1 MALLEEVKKKYRLN
15 GQIYSVTDFCA
26 NVKQALSAKPEY
38 AAVHVLGE
46 ISNLAKP
53 QSGHYYFS
61 LTDGISNLACV
72 FFRPNHK
79 HGFQLEE
86 GQQVLVVGQ
95 VTTHPS
101 KSVFQVNVKQVY
113 PVGEG
118 IESIKLK
125 QLKEKL
131 DKEGLFSASR
141 KKPLPEHPKTI
152 GLLVAK
158 GSEAELDV
166 VDTLRQTAPGINIQY
181 AYARVSGKE
190 AAETIQS
197 ALSALNRMNVDVIIV
212 ARGGGP
218 KEDLSVFNEES
229 VVRAIAASKI
239 PVVTGIGHE
248 SDVTLADFAADKSA
262 ITPTAAAKEVTGD
275 ALSRA
280 KAEKERS
287 KKELYDL
294 GKLAVVLLI
303 LLVIVLLIIFGP
315 KVIR

>member
-1 MALLEEVKKKYRLN
+1 MALLEEVRKKYGVN
-15 GQIYSVTDFCA
+15 GQVYSVTDFCA
-26 NVKQALSAKPEY
+26 NVKQALQAKPEF
-38 AAVHVLGE
+38 ALVHVLGE
-46 ISNLAKP
+46 VSNLAKP

-61 LTDGISNLACV
+61 LSDGTSNLSCT

-79 HGFQLEE
+79 HGFQLQE
-86 GQQVLVVGQ
+86 GMQVLVAGQ
-95 VTTHPS
+95 VAVHPS
-101 KSVFQVNVKQVY
+101 KSVFQINVKQVY

-131 DKEGLFSASR
+131 EKEGLFAASR
-141 KKPLPEHPKTI
+141 KKPLPEHPAKI
-152 GLLVAK
+152 GVVCAK

-166 VDTLRQTAPGINIQY
+166 VDTLRQQAPGVKITF

-190 AAETIQS
+190 APESLVQ
-197 ALSALNRMNVDVIIV
+197 ALNIIGRSGVDVIIV

-218 KEDLSVFNEES
+218 KEDLSAFNDEA

-239 PVVTGIGHE
+239 PIVTGIGHE
-248 SDVTLADFAADKSA
+248 SDVSLADFVADKSA

-287 KKELYDL
+287 RKDMYDL
-294 GKLAVVLLI
+294 AKLALILFIGLIVVLL
-303 LLVIVLLIIFGP
+303 LIFWP
-315 KVIR
+315 MLFR

>member
-1 MALLEEVKKKYRLN
+1 MAMLDDVRKKYAVN
-15 GQIYSVTDFCA
+15 GQVYSVTDFCA
-26 NVKQALSAKPEY
+26 NVKQALQAKPEY
-38 AAVHVLGE
+38 ASVHVLGE

-61 LTDGISNLACV
+61 LTDGESNLACV

-86 GQQVLVVGQ
+86 GMQVLVAGQ
-95 VTTHPS
+95 VTVHPS
-101 KSVFQVNVKQVY
+101 KSVFQINVKQIY
-113 PVGEG
+113 PVGDG
-118 IESIKLK
+118 IESLKLK

-131 DKEGLFSASR
+131 EKEGLFAASR
-141 KKPLPEHPKTI
+141 KKPLPVHPARV
-152 GLLVAK
+152 GVVCAK

-166 VDTLRQTAPGINIQY
+166 VDTLRQTAPGIGITF

-190 AAETIQS
+190 APEALVQ
-197 ALSALNRMNVDVIIV
+197 ALSTMARSGVDVIIV

-218 KEDLSVFNEES
+218 KEDLSAFNDES

-248 SDVTLADFAADKSA
+248 SDVTLSDFAADKSA

-287 KKELYDL
+287 RKDMYDL
-294 GKLAVVLLI
+294 AKVALLLFIGLIVI
-303 LLVIVLLIIFGP
+303 LLLVFGP
-315 KVIR
+315 KLLR